1 MAAKE
6 YMQNKIP
13 SAVVAVPNYLPSV
26 AGLRPQM
33 DWARSE
39 AAKAAAKVKE
49 TMESDDTKAAV
60 AKVAAFAKAEE
71 AKVAALAG
79 EAKVAAAA
87 AKDRVLDSVTG
98 RAAAAKAEAVKE
110 RVLDSDA
117 GRAAT
122 FAAAKAEV
130 AAAKAV
136 ADGKVKAGEVKEQI
150 AVRHDQM
157 VESTVTPILNK
168 VGERLLDGM
177 IPPYAPQPVKAVLG
191 RAHEA
196 LWPEIVNE
204 IREEFLEE
212 VSGLG
217 AVEYGALL
225 LPLVAHHTPSS
236 LAAHRPA
243 RRSADGVTP
252 ARTARV
258 SP

>member
-1 MAAKE
+1 
-6 YMQNKIP
+6 
-13 SAVVAVPNYLPSV
+13 
-26 AGLRPQM
+26 M
-33 DWARSE
+33 DWARSD

-87 AKDRVLDSVTG
+87 AKDRVLDSDTG

-225 LPLVAHHTPSS
+225 LPLAAHHTPSS